1 MQTTDGAIT
10 ALVLD
15 DEIYDVEEKIP
26 EIYLSSYQRIVN
38 MVKAISLDSNGI
50 INFTKGKEETQE

>member
-1 MQTTDGAIT
+1 METSDGVIT

-15 DEIYDVEEKIP
+15 DEIYEAEERIP

-50 INFTKGKEETQE
+50 INFTNGEGETQE